1 MKKVKIL
8 IFDTETAG
16 LPKNYKPAE
25 EDLTNY
31 PPVMQLG
38 AQILEVDL
46 DDLSTCKLVYG
57 AAILVSPFRAGNPIV
72 IDPKAQAVHGISFAK
87 AEALGDNIETVAY
100 LFQGL
105 CNSVDFIVCHN
116 YSFDKNIMVSELLRL
131 GIEPKYKQGAKVF
144 CTMKFSTNLVKIP
157 NPNPKYP
164 NQFKFPRLE
173 ELFKYLFNISLRDS
187 HQAHDA
193 YGDVEATRACLI
205 ELIKRD
211 SRLLQWFKGEIAHI
225 Y

>member
-31 PPVMQLG
+31 PPVVQLG
-38 AQILEVDL
+38 GQILELDL
-46 DDLSTCKLVYG
+46 DDLTSCKLVFG
-57 AAILVSPFRAGNPIV
+57 INVIVSPFRNEQPIT
-72 IDPKAQAVHGISFAK
+72 IDPKAQAVHGISFVK
-87 AEALGDNIETVAY
+87 AEALGDKIETVAY
-100 LFQGL
+100 IYQGI

-131 GIEPKYKQGAKVF
+131 GIEPKYKRGAKVF
-144 CTMKFSTNLVKIP
+144 CTMKFSTNLLQL
-157 NPNPKYP
+157 PNPKYP
-164 NQFKFPRLE
+164 GQFKFPRLE
-173 ELFKYLFNISLRDS
+173 ELYRHLFNDSLHNH

-193 YGDVEATRACLI
+193 YGDVEATRDCLI

-211 SRLLQWFKGEIAHI
+211 ENLLKWFKGEIETI